1 MKPFILSR
9 AERTNRQSRR
19 RRRRR
24 LRVRVPNPRGG
35 QTNIP
40 RKYREVMFLSLSVF
54 SITIFRLEYRS
65 RDSAPS
71 LLSRPSGTV

>member
-19 RRRRR
+19 RRRR
-24 LRVRVPNPRGG
+24 LRMRVPNPRGG

-71 LLSRPSGTV
+71 LLSRPSGAV

>member
-9 AERTNRQSRR
+9 AERTNRQSR

-71 LLSRPSGTV
+71 LLSRPSGAV